1 MFVHTQPPTKIISFK
16 SRVYEPIFYV
26 EHFRHFVDVALLSS
40 IHPLERPLW
49 SIRATQKKLGDE
61 DEDEIF
67 RESEE
72 EVFDVL

>member
-1 MFVHTQPPTKIISFK
+1 M
-16 SRVYEPIFYV
+16 YEPIFYV